1 MAVFCE
7 RTAADPGL
15 LARPD
20 VQKLTPYQSARRIM
34 QAAGVTGEVWLN
46 ANESAEAEPMA
57 PETKLFNRYPEPQP
71 EAVVERYA
79 AYAGVSP
86 EQILVTRGGD
96 EGIELLVRTFCRPG
110 EDAVLQFP
118 PTYGMYAVSAET
130 NGAEVVNLVTSP
142 DRGWLPDVA
151 EAAKVLEE
159 RTDVKLVFACSPGN
173 PTGTLI
179 PVGMLRKLA
188 ELTAGRALL
197 VIDEAYIE
205 FTPANTAVELL
216 KDYPHVVIIRT
227 LSKAFALAGLRC
239 GFLLSSPAV
248 IGMLRKVI
256 APYPIPVPCADIAA
270 QALSPE
276 SVSLMHRRAAQCV
289 MRKCELEVALEDL
302 DGVEAV
308 YPSASNFLLVR
319 FVDAARVERNT
330 KETRIV
336 VEAWLD
342 RSGKNEINTGVGFF
356 DHMLTQI
363 AVHGGIRLH
372 VRAVG
377 DLEIDDHH
385 TIEDVGL
392 ALGEALKEAL
402 GDKRGIRRFGFLLPM
417 DETLARCA
425 LDISGRPYLTFKAKF
440 KHHKVGDMATEM
452 VEHFFRSLAQ
462 TMGVTLNLK
471 AQGRNDHHVAEGLFK
486 AFGRTLRDAVKIEGS
501 DLPSSKGVL

>member
-1 MAVFCE
+1 MAAYCE
-7 RTAADPGL
+7 KTAADPGL

-57 PETKLFNRYPEPQP
+57 PETKFFNRYPEPQP

-110 EDAVLQFP
+110 EDAVMQFP

-151 EAAKVLEE
+151 EVAKVLEE
-159 RTDVKLVFACSPGN
+159 RTDVKVVFACSPGN

-188 ELTAGRALL
+188 EVTEGRALL

-205 FTPANTAVELL
+205 FSPANTAVELL
-216 KDYPHVVIIRT
+216 KDFPPVVIIRT

-239 GFLLSSPAV
+239 GFVLSSPTV

-256 APYPIPVPCADIAA
+256 APYPVPVPCADIAA
-270 QALSPE
+270 QALAPAG
-276 SVSLMHRRAAQCV
+276 VSLMRRRAAQCV

-302 DGVEAV
+302 PGVTSV
-308 YPSASNFLLVR
+308 FPSSSNFLLVK
-319 FVDAARVERNT
+319 FVDGARVFTALRDRGIILRDQSRQPTLENCIRITIGT
-330 KETRIV
+330 KE
-336 VEAWLD
+336 E
-342 RSGKNEINTGVGFF
+342 NE
-356 DHMLTQI
+356 
-363 AVHGGIRLH
+363 RLL
-372 VRAVG
+372 AA
-377 DLEIDDHH
+377 LEDI
-385 TIEDVGL
+385 
-392 ALGEALKEAL
+392 LKE
-402 GDKRGIRRFGFLLPM
+402 
-417 DETLARCA
+417 
-425 LDISGRPYLTFKAKF
+425 
-440 KHHKVGDMATEM
+440 
-452 VEHFFRSLAQ
+452 
-462 TMGVTLNLK
+462 
-471 AQGRNDHHVAEGLFK
+471 
-486 AFGRTLRDAVKIEGS
+486 DA
-501 DLPSSKGVL
+501 

>member
-1 MAVFCE
+1 MAAYCE
-7 RTAADPGL
+7 KTAADPGL

-57 PETKLFNRYPEPQP
+57 PETKFFNRYPEPQP

-79 AYAGVSP
+79 AYVGVSP

-110 EDAVLQFP
+110 EDAVMQFP

-159 RTDVKLVFACSPGN
+159 RTDVKVVFACSPGN

-188 ELTAGRALL
+188 EVTEGRALL

-205 FTPANTAVELL
+205 FSPANTAVELL
-216 KDYPHVVIIRT
+216 KDFPHVVIIRT

-239 GFLLSSPAV
+239 GFVISSPAV
-248 IGMLRKVI
+248 IDMLRKVI

-270 QALSPE
+270 QALAPAG
-276 SVSLMHRRAAQCV
+276 VSLMRRRAAQCV
-289 MRKCELEVALEDL
+289 MRKCELEVALENL
-302 DGVEAV
+302 PGVTSV
-308 YPSASNFLLVR
+308 FPSSSNFLLVK
-319 FVDAARVERNT
+319 FVDGARVFTALRDRGIILRDQSRQPTLENCIRITIGT
-330 KETRIV
+330 KE
-336 VEAWLD
+336 E
-342 RSGKNEINTGVGFF
+342 NE
-356 DHMLTQI
+356 
-363 AVHGGIRLH
+363 RLL
-372 VRAVG
+372 AA
-377 DLEIDDHH
+377 LEDI
-385 TIEDVGL
+385 
-392 ALGEALKEAL
+392 LKE
-402 GDKRGIRRFGFLLPM
+402 
-417 DETLARCA
+417 
-425 LDISGRPYLTFKAKF
+425 
-440 KHHKVGDMATEM
+440 
-452 VEHFFRSLAQ
+452 
-462 TMGVTLNLK
+462 
-471 AQGRNDHHVAEGLFK
+471 
-486 AFGRTLRDAVKIEGS
+486 DA
-501 DLPSSKGVL
+501 

>member
-1 MAVFCE
+1 MAAYCE
-7 RTAADPGL
+7 KTAADPGL

-57 PETKLFNRYPEPQP
+57 PETKFFNRYPEPQP

-110 EDAVLQFP
+110 EDAVMQFP

-159 RTDVKLVFACSPGN
+159 RTDVKVVFACSPGN

-188 ELTAGRALL
+188 EVTEGRALL

-205 FTPANTAVELL
+205 FSPANTAIELL
-216 KDYPHVVIIRT
+216 KDFSHVVIIRT

-239 GFLLSSPAV
+239 GFVLSAPAV

-256 APYPIPVPCADIAA
+256 APYPVPVPCADIAA
-270 QALSPE
+270 QALAPAG
-276 SVSLMHRRAAQCV
+276 VSLMRRRAAQCV

-302 DGVEAV
+302 PGVTSV
-308 YPSASNFLLVR
+308 FPSSSNFLLVK
-319 FVDAARVERNT
+319 FVDGARVFTALRDCGIILRDQSRQPTLENCIRITIGT
-330 KETRIV
+330 KE
-336 VEAWLD
+336 E
-342 RSGKNEINTGVGFF
+342 NE
-356 DHMLTQI
+356 
-363 AVHGGIRLH
+363 RLL
-372 VRAVG
+372 AA
-377 DLEIDDHH
+377 LEDI
-385 TIEDVGL
+385 
-392 ALGEALKEAL
+392 LKE
-402 GDKRGIRRFGFLLPM
+402 
-417 DETLARCA
+417 
-425 LDISGRPYLTFKAKF
+425 
-440 KHHKVGDMATEM
+440 
-452 VEHFFRSLAQ
+452 
-462 TMGVTLNLK
+462 
-471 AQGRNDHHVAEGLFK
+471 
-486 AFGRTLRDAVKIEGS
+486 DA
-501 DLPSSKGVL
+501 

>member
-34 QAAGVTGEVWLN
+34 QTAGVTGEVWLN

-79 AYAGVSP
+79 AYAGVSPEQILVTRGGDEGIELLVRTFCRPGEDAVLQFPPTYGMYAVSAETNGAEVVSP

-319 FVDAARVERNT
+319 FVDAARVFTALRDRGIILRDQSRQPTLENCIRITVGTKDENERLLT
-330 KETRIV
+330 EL
-336 VEAWLD
+336 E
-342 RSGKNEINTGVGFF
+342 EI
-356 DHMLTQI
+356 
-363 AVHGGIRLH
+363 
-372 VRAVG
+372 
-377 DLEIDDHH
+377 
-385 TIEDVGL
+385 
-392 ALGEALKEAL
+392 LKEA
-402 GDKRGIRRFGFLLPM
+402 
-417 DETLARCA
+417 A
-425 LDISGRPYLTFKAKF
+425 
-440 KHHKVGDMATEM
+440 
-452 VEHFFRSLAQ
+452 
-462 TMGVTLNLK
+462 
-471 AQGRNDHHVAEGLFK
+471 
-486 AFGRTLRDAVKIEGS
+486 
-501 DLPSSKGVL
+501 

>member
-46 ANESAEAEPMA
+46 ANESAEPMA

-142 DRGWLPDVA
+142 DRGWLP
-151 EAAKVLEE
+151 
-159 RTDVKLVFACSPGN
+159 
-173 PTGTLI
+173 
-179 PVGMLRKLA
+179 
-188 ELTAGRALL
+188 
-197 VIDEAYIE
+197 
-205 FTPANTAVELL
+205 
-216 KDYPHVVIIRT
+216 
-227 LSKAFALAGLRC
+227 
-239 GFLLSSPAV
+239 
-248 IGMLRKVI
+248 
-256 APYPIPVPCADIAA
+256 
-270 QALSPE
+270 E

-319 FVDAARVERNT
+319 FVDAARIFTALRDRGIILRDQSRQPTLENCIRITVGTKDENERLLT
-330 KETRIV
+330 EL
-336 VEAWLD
+336 E
-342 RSGKNEINTGVGFF
+342 EI
-356 DHMLTQI
+356 
-363 AVHGGIRLH
+363 
-372 VRAVG
+372 
-377 DLEIDDHH
+377 
-385 TIEDVGL
+385 
-392 ALGEALKEAL
+392 LKEA
-402 GDKRGIRRFGFLLPM
+402 
-417 DETLARCA
+417 A
-425 LDISGRPYLTFKAKF
+425 
-440 KHHKVGDMATEM
+440 
-452 VEHFFRSLAQ
+452 
-462 TMGVTLNLK
+462 
-471 AQGRNDHHVAEGLFK
+471 
-486 AFGRTLRDAVKIEGS
+486 
-501 DLPSSKGVL
+501 

>member
-57 PETKLFNRYPEPQP
+57 PETKFFNRYPEPQP

-79 AYAGVSP
+79 AYAGVSS

-110 EDAVLQFP
+110 EDAVMQFP

-130 NGAEVVNLVTSP
+130 NGAEVVNLITSP

-159 RTDVKLVFACSPGN
+159 RTDVKVVFACSPGN

-188 ELTAGRALL
+188 EVTEGRALL

-205 FTPANTAVELL
+205 FSPANTAVELL
-216 KDYPHVVIIRT
+216 KDFPHVVIIRT

-239 GFLLSSPAV
+239 GFVISSPAV
-248 IGMLRKVI
+248 IDMLRKVI

-270 QALSPE
+270 QALAPAG
-276 SVSLMHRRAAQCV
+276 VSLMRRRAAQCV

-302 DGVEAV
+302 PGVAAV
-308 YPSASNFLLVR
+308 FPSSSNFLLVK
-319 FVDAARVERNT
+319 FADGARVFTALRDRGIILRDQSRQPTLENCIRITIGT
-330 KETRIV
+330 KE
-336 VEAWLD
+336 E
-342 RSGKNEINTGVGFF
+342 NE
-356 DHMLTQI
+356 
-363 AVHGGIRLH
+363 RLL
-372 VRAVG
+372 AA
-377 DLEIDDHH
+377 LEDI
-385 TIEDVGL
+385 
-392 ALGEALKEAL
+392 LKE
-402 GDKRGIRRFGFLLPM
+402 
-417 DETLARCA
+417 
-425 LDISGRPYLTFKAKF
+425 
-440 KHHKVGDMATEM
+440 
-452 VEHFFRSLAQ
+452 
-462 TMGVTLNLK
+462 
-471 AQGRNDHHVAEGLFK
+471 
-486 AFGRTLRDAVKIEGS
+486 DA
-501 DLPSSKGVL
+501 

>member
-96 EGIELLVRTFCRPG
+96 EGIELLVRTFCR
-110 EDAVLQFP
+110 
-118 PTYGMYAVSAET
+118 
-130 NGAEVVNLVTSP
+130 
-142 DRGWLPDVA
+142 LPDVA

-319 FVDAARVERNT
+319 FVDAARVFTALRDRGIILRDQSRQPTLENCIRITVGTKDENERLLT
-330 KETRIV
+330 EL
-336 VEAWLD
+336 E
-342 RSGKNEINTGVGFF
+342 EI
-356 DHMLTQI
+356 
-363 AVHGGIRLH
+363 
-372 VRAVG
+372 
-377 DLEIDDHH
+377 
-385 TIEDVGL
+385 
-392 ALGEALKEAL
+392 LKEA
-402 GDKRGIRRFGFLLPM
+402 
-417 DETLARCA
+417 A
-425 LDISGRPYLTFKAKF
+425 
-440 KHHKVGDMATEM
+440 
-452 VEHFFRSLAQ
+452 
-462 TMGVTLNLK
+462 
-471 AQGRNDHHVAEGLFK
+471 
-486 AFGRTLRDAVKIEGS
+486 
-501 DLPSSKGVL
+501 

>member
-308 YPSASNFLLVR
+308 YLSASNFLLVR
-319 FVDAARVERNT
+319 FVDAARVFTALRDRGIILRDQSRQPTLENCIRITVGTKDENERLLT
-330 KETRIV
+330 EL
-336 VEAWLD
+336 E
-342 RSGKNEINTGVGFF
+342 EI
-356 DHMLTQI
+356 
-363 AVHGGIRLH
+363 
-372 VRAVG
+372 
-377 DLEIDDHH
+377 
-385 TIEDVGL
+385 
-392 ALGEALKEAL
+392 LKEA
-402 GDKRGIRRFGFLLPM
+402 
-417 DETLARCA
+417 A
-425 LDISGRPYLTFKAKF
+425 
-440 KHHKVGDMATEM
+440 
-452 VEHFFRSLAQ
+452 
-462 TMGVTLNLK
+462 
-471 AQGRNDHHVAEGLFK
+471 
-486 AFGRTLRDAVKIEGS
+486 
-501 DLPSSKGVL
+501 

>member
-1 MAVFCE
+1 MEDALAALAVLGYPRAAAMA
-7 RTAADPGL
+7 ALAGL
-15 LARPD
+15 LVDEYAKRYLPEDTARFAYLLSRLKKSMTGLLCYLRD
-20 VQKLTPYQSARRIM
+20 EQSQSSFKPVAC
-34 QAAGVTGEVWLN
+34 
-46 ANESAEAEPMA
+46 
-57 PETKLFNRYPEPQP
+57 
-71 EAVVERYA
+71 
-79 AYAGVSP
+79 
-86 EQILVTRGGD
+86 
-96 EGIELLVRTFCRPG
+96 ELKIGPG

-130 NGAEVVNLVTSP
+130 NGAEVVNLVTSL

-319 FVDAARVERNT
+319 FVDAARVFTALRDRGIILRDQSRQPTLENCIRITVGTKDENERLLT
-330 KETRIV
+330 EL
-336 VEAWLD
+336 E
-342 RSGKNEINTGVGFF
+342 EI
-356 DHMLTQI
+356 
-363 AVHGGIRLH
+363 
-372 VRAVG
+372 
-377 DLEIDDHH
+377 
-385 TIEDVGL
+385 
-392 ALGEALKEAL
+392 LKEA
-402 GDKRGIRRFGFLLPM
+402 
-417 DETLARCA
+417 A
-425 LDISGRPYLTFKAKF
+425 
-440 KHHKVGDMATEM
+440 
-452 VEHFFRSLAQ
+452 
-462 TMGVTLNLK
+462 
-471 AQGRNDHHVAEGLFK
+471 
-486 AFGRTLRDAVKIEGS
+486 
-501 DLPSSKGVL
+501 

>member
-319 FVDAARVERNT
+319 FVDAARVFT
-330 KETRIV
+330 
-336 VEAWLD
+336 AL
-342 RSGKNEINTGVGFF
+342 
-356 DHMLTQI
+356 
-363 AVHGGIRLH
+363 AGG
-372 VRAVG
+372 
-377 DLEIDDHH
+377 
-385 TIEDVGL
+385 
-392 ALGEALKEAL
+392 
-402 GDKRGIRRFGFLLPM
+402 
-417 DETLARCA
+417 
-425 LDISGRPYLTFKAKF
+425 SGRA
-440 KHHKVGDMATEM
+440 G
-452 VEHFFRSLAQ
+452 
-462 TMGVTLNLK
+462 
-471 AQGRNDHHVAEGLFK
+471 
-486 AFGRTLRDAVKIEGS
+486 
-501 DLPSSKGVL
+501 